1 MKIVYCISGM
11 FKSGG
16 IERVITN
23 KVNYLVAHGYD
34 ACIITTDQAGRP
46 DFFPIDERVERIDLG
61 LNYDQ
66 YDELPTWKRYWKTW
80 RLHSLHKARLEEALK
95 QLRADVTVSVW
106 RHEVS
111 FLPDLKDGSRKVLEL
126 HSAKDTAVLM
136 YPVASKLRRLFG
148 HLRVALQERVA
159 TRYDRF
165 VILTHE
171 EQPLWKGFTNLSVIP
186 NALPFRPKQFADVS
200 AKRLIAVGRM
210 EYQKN
215 FPELLRIWSRVAPTF
230 PDWELHIYGDGWMLN
245 VLKQQAEELGVASQV
260 TFEGAVSDMEIA
272 YASSS
277 IYLMTSHF
285 EGLPMVLL
293 EAQSVGLPAVS
304 YACSSGPRDIITDG
318 EDGFLVPLY
327 DEATFAERL
336 STLMRDEALRTRMGK
351 AAEVASHR
359 YDLEVIM
366 PQWLEL
372 FSTLSSSPR

>member
-46 DFFPIDERVERIDLG
+46 DFFPIDERVERVDLG

-80 RLHSLHKARLEEALK
+80 RLRSLHKARLEEALK
-95 QLRADVTVSVW
+95 QLHADVTVSVW
-106 RHEVS
+106 RHEVG

-148 HLRVALQERVA
+148 HLRVALQEQVA
-159 TRYDRF
+159 ARYDRF

-171 EQPLWKGFTNLSVIP
+171 EQSLWKGFTNLSVIP
-186 NALPFRPKQFADVS
+186 NALPFRPKQFADMS

-215 FPELLRIWSRVAPTF
+215 FPDLLCIWSRVAPTF
-230 PDWELHIYGDGWMLN
+230 PDWELHIYGDGWMLDG
-245 VLKQQAEELGVASQV
+245 LRRQAEELGVTSQV
-260 TFEGAVSDMEIA
+260 TFEGAVSDMETA

-336 STLMRDEALRTRMGK
+336 SILLRDEELRTRMGK

-372 FSTLSSSPR
+372 FSTLSSSIR

>member
-1 MKIVYCISGM
+1 M
-11 FKSGG
+11 
-16 IERVITN
+16 
-23 KVNYLVAHGYD
+23 
-34 ACIITTDQAGRP
+34 
-46 DFFPIDERVERIDLG
+46 
-61 LNYDQ
+61 
-66 YDELPTWKRYWKTW
+66 
-80 RLHSLHKARLEEALK
+80 
-95 QLRADVTVSVW
+95 
-106 RHEVS
+106 
-111 FLPDLKDGSRKVLEL
+111 
-126 HSAKDTAVLM
+126 
-136 YPVASKLRRLFG
+136 
-148 HLRVALQERVA
+148 QERVA
-159 TRYDRF
+159 ARYDRF

-215 FPELLRIWSRVAPTF
+215 FPELLRIWSHIASDF
-230 PDWELHIYGDGWMLN
+230 PEWTLHIYGDGWMLDG
-245 VLKQQAEELGVASQV
+245 LKQQAVELGIASQV
-260 TFEGAVSDMEIA
+260 TFEGAVSDMETA

-327 DEATFAERL
+327 DEATFAKRL

>member
-23 KVNYLVAHGYD
+23 KVNYLVAHGYE

-80 RLHSLHKARLEEALK
+80 RLCSLHKVRLEEALK

-159 TRYDRF
+159 ARYDRF

-215 FPELLRIWSRVAPTF
+215 FPDLLRIWSRVAPTF
-230 PDWELHIYGDGWMLN
+230 PDWELHIYGDGWMLDG
-245 VLKQQAEELGVASQV
+245 LRRQAVELGVASQV
-260 TFEGAVSDMEIA
+260 TFEGAVSDMETA

-293 EAQSVGLPAVS
+293 EAQSVGLPVVS